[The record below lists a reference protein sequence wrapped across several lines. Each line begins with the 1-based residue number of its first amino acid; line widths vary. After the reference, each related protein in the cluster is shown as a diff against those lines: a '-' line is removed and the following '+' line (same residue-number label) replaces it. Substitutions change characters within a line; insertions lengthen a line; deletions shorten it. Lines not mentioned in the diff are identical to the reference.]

1 MTYEEFVRIPKIWR
15 KLMRDVDHVIILR
28 ETVTS
33 LPPMRTDGRVQTSNL
48 NRSMALADALIDAE
62 RDIQDR
68 TEAMHQLEEEALRF
82 IAGVKEP
89 ERNVLF
95 LHYVRHMPIT
105 DVALVM
111 YFTPRWCYVLRKRG
125 LAILRERGR
134 ENTT

>member
-1 MTYEEFVRIPKIWR
+1 MTYEEFIRIPKMWR

-28 ETVTS
+28 ETITS

-68 TEAMHQLEEEALRF
+68 TEAMHQLEVDALAF

-111 YFTPRWCYVLRKRG
+111 YCTPRWCYMLRKRG
-125 LAILRERGR
+125 LAILEAR
-134 ENTT
+134 ENK